1 MTYKF
6 CYLNRTV
13 SDAFEGWLSDN
24 NVSYKATE
32 CGDTVHFACLMD
44 DEQTE
49 KASAF
54 IALL

>member
-1 MTYKF
+1 MSYKS
-6 CYLNRTV
+6 CYLNQTV
-13 SDAFEGWLSDN
+13 ADAFEGWLSDN

-32 CGDTVHFACLMD
+32 CGDTIHFACLMD

-49 KASAF
+49 KANAF